1 MMAKIF
7 GLYPDGAPD
16 QLKSYKRL
24 QDEVMKEHI
33 EVKQVKMI
41 S

>member
-7 GLYPDGAPD
+7 GLYPDNTPD
-16 QLKSYKRL
+16 HMKSYKRL
-24 QDEVMKEHI
+24 QEEVMKEHI